1 MFHFQ
6 NQQIFKIYFKKLWIK
21 LNKKKNTD
29 SSQGGR
35 GAETTVLLGGHIR
48 LDKKEW
54 AEKKRY
60 KKRSG
65 TLLLYARPFYIK

>member
-35 GAETTVLLGGHIR
+35 GTETTVLLDLFTIIR
-48 LDKKEW
+48 IASKT
-54 AEKKRY
+54 RV
-60 KKRSG
+60 
-65 TLLLYARPFYIK
+65 ARILMFN

>member
-35 GAETTVLLGGHIR
+35 GAETTVLLKFAIV
-48 LDKKEW
+48 
-54 AEKKRY
+54 RY
-60 KKRSG
+60 E
-65 TLLLYARPFYIK
+65 